1 MKPLTLEW
9 IDKAERDYETMER
22 ESRVRK
28 NPNPDAV
35 CFHAQQCVE
44 KYLKARLC
52 EAGERVPKIHD
63 LNALLDRVLPL
74 EALWSAYR
82 KSFLYL
88 SEYAVNIR
96 YPGDF
101 VEKDDALAARG
112 YCRAFREVA
121 RMAMLPLSS
130 E

>member
-9 IDKAERDYETMER
+9 VEKAERDYETMER

-44 KYLKARLC
+44 KYIKARLC
-52 EAGERVPKIHD
+52 EEGERIPRIHD
-63 LNALLDRVLPL
+63 LNALLEKVIPFEPL
-74 EALWSAYR
+74 WEAHR
-82 KSFLYL
+82 ENFIYL

-101 VEKDDALAARG
+101 TEKDDAMAARK
-112 YCRAFREVA
+112 YCRVFREVV
-121 RMAMLPLSS
+121 RMSILFKMKG
-130 E
+130 

>member
-22 ESRVRK
+22 ESRVSK

-63 LNALLDRVLPL
+63 LNALLDSRGFHHIADGASGKPIASN
-74 EALWSAYR
+74 EH
-82 KSFLYL
+82 
-88 SEYAVNIR
+88 
-96 YPGDF
+96 GDIGLG
-101 VEKDDALAARG
+101 DN
-112 YCRAFREVA
+112 
-121 RMAMLPLSS
+121 
-130 E
+130 

>member
-1 MKPLTLEW
+1 MKPLTHEW

-52 EAGERVPKIHD
+52 EEGERIPKIHD
-63 LNALLDRVLPL
+63 LHALLVKVLPF
-74 EALWSAYR
+74 EPLWGAHR
-82 KSFLYL
+82 ESFIYL
-88 SEYAVNIR
+88 SEYAVSFR
-96 YPGDF
+96 YPGESA
-101 VEKDDALAARG
+101 EKEDALAARK
-112 YCRAFREVA
+112 YCRSFRRVV
-121 RMAMLPLSS
+121 RLAMSL
-130 E
+130 

>member
-9 IDKAERDYETMER
+9 IEKAERDFETMER

-28 NPNPDAV
+28 NPNRDAV

-52 EAGERVPKIHD
+52 DEGERIPKIHD
-63 LNALLDRVLPL
+63 LNALLDQVLPF
-74 EALWSAYR
+74 EPLWEAYR
-82 KSFLYL
+82 ESFVYL
-88 SEYAVNIR
+88 SEYAVNVR
-96 YPGDF
+96 YPGDR
-101 VEKDDALAARG
+101 VEKEDALAARN
-112 YCRAFREVA
+112 YCRVFRKTV
-121 RMAMLPLSS
+121 RPVMILLPS